1 MAIQQLDLGAV
12 YNTLAQKHGQDLQQ
26 QQVAQQGQLNALQ
39 MARYQ
44 REDDQAQRKQN
55 ALSRLASLSPD
66 DKEGRRNALFE
77 AAPEYAAKAEAARL
91 FPTALTGKDRYI
103 ETPNGL
109 YDLGSQGGPKLVEGS
124 DGGGYTDINGNPV
137 GGNPIGGPP
146 RVQVASVGNAVP
158 PSPARTPAQTPP
170 RAVPAVY
177 QPTIAMHAER
187 TGLDAGLIGA
197 VFMQESGGRQEVV
210 DGRVVSSAG
219 AEGPMQTM
227 PNTLK
232 DPGYGVTPAQDGS
245 VDEKF
250 RVWTDY
256 LAAMMKKYNGNKALA
271 LGAYNWGPGNVD
283 NWLANGADVSKVP
296 AETRKYLRDIM
307 GDELDRPHQPPQEQ
321 PGVPPPRPT
330 GGAISPLVRNGK
342 VVPGWGV
349 DANGQ
354 TVPTGNNTTVNVDT
368 KGATKEQEAIGTA
381 RGKQYEGVMT
391 RATGAQDTINQVRL
405 GRALADTDAA
415 GKELPTVLQNK
426 AGAAATALGLDVE
439 SPIVKSLLGRVSD
452 GQSFN
457 ATMMELVLKKQT
469 QQVGPQTDK
478 DAENIKATLG
488 SLGNTPAARDF
499 LLRTAE
505 AQSQRD
511 IDKLAFYEK
520 HMEANSGSTKGA
532 EIAWNKHVN
541 SFPLFGVNPTSKK
554 PVFYQE
560 FQAAVHE
567 ANPDASEEDVLG
579 LWRSKYGR
587 SAK

>member
-12 YNTLAQKHGQDLQQ
+12 YNTLAQKRALDLQAQ
-26 QQVAQQGQLNALQ
+26 QIGQQGQMNALQ

-44 REDDQAQRKQN
+44 REGDAFDRKQS
-55 ALSRLASLSPD
+55 ALAIFNDP
-66 DKEGRRNALFE
+66 N
-77 AAPEYAAKAEAARL
+77 AAPEARRSALGTAFPEMAAQAAYAPKASYQIVDGVRL
-91 FPTALTGKDRYI
+91 NTATG
-103 ETPNGL
+103 ETSP
-109 YDLGSQGGPKLVEGS
+109 VE
-124 DGGGYTDINGNPV
+124 GGGYTDINGNP
-137 GGNPIGGPP
+137 IGGMGQPP
-146 RVQVASVGNAVP
+146 RVQLASAGNAVP
-158 PSPARTPAQTPP
+158 PMPGRQPPAQPSARPP
-170 RAVPAVY
+170 AAVPAVY
-177 QPTIAMHAER
+177 QPIIDMHAER
-187 TGLDAGLIGA
+187 TGLDRDLLGR
-197 VFMQESGGRQEVV
+197 VFMEESGGKAAVVNGQE
-210 DGRVVSSAG
+210 VSSAG

-250 RVWTDY
+250 RVGTDY

-283 NWLANGADVSKVP
+283 NWLANGADISKVP
-296 AETRKYLRDIM
+296 AETRKYLRGIL
-307 GDELDRPHQPPQEQ
+307 GDELDRPHQPQEQ
-321 PGVPPPRPT
+321 PGASPARSSAAV
-330 GGAISPLVRNGK
+330 SPLVRNGK

-349 DANGQ
+349 DASGQ
-354 TVPTGNNTTVNVDT
+354 PVPISSTTVNVDT
-368 KGATKEQEAIGTA
+368 KGAGKEQETIGTA

-391 RATGAQDTINQVRL
+391 RATAAQDTINQVRL
-405 GRALADTDAA
+405 GRALADTDAE

-426 AGAAATALGLDVE
+426 AGAAATALGLDTE
-439 SPIVKSLLGRVSD
+439 SPIIKSLLGRVTD

-457 ATMMELVLKKQT
+457 GVMMDLVLKKQT

-478 DAENIKATLG
+478 DAENIKATLA
-488 SLGNTPAARDF
+488 SLGNTPQARDF

-520 HMEANSGSTKGA
+520 HMDENGGSTKGA

-541 SFPLFGVNPTSKK
+541 SFPLFGVNQATKR

-579 LWRSKYGR
+579 LWRSKYGKSR
-587 SAK
+587 